1 MSNSS
6 SGPKKTRYIFSLLLT
21 LSLSNRFRY
30 GECEGDSRSGKERDP
45 ADLSPREEGGSYTIA
60 LYIFV
65 VLFKT
70 GLVSSYDT

>member
-1 MSNSS
+1 MA
-6 SGPKKTRYIFSLLLT
+6 GPKSCIFSLLLT

-45 ADLSPREEGGSYTIA
+45 ADLSPGEEGGSYTIA
-60 LYIFV
+60 LYTFV

-70 GLVSSYDT
+70 GLVSSYDA